1 DDLNEVTAAL
11 ADGKGT
17 LGKMMMDDKL
27 YDRITSIADDL
38 QAMLDTYRE
47 QSPVVSLAG
56 AVFGAF

>member
-1 DDLNEVTAAL
+1 
-11 ADGKGT
+11 
-17 LGKMMMDDKL
+17 MMMDDKL